1 VRGHRPQV
9 VVHLDIEYGAAGVKR
24 LDQVLNG
31 QLVDLTLLLAE
42 LFVQLVLKVEVE
54 REVLDRSI
62 LRGFLEVGLDS
73 QFSLEIEL
81 RDALEFLL

>member
-1 VRGHRPQV
+1 MRGHRPQV
-9 VVHLDIEYGAAGVKR
+9 VVHLDIEDGAARVEC
-24 LDQVLNG
+24 LDQVLDG

-62 LRGFLEVGLDS
+62 LRGFLQVRLDS
-73 QFSLEIEL
+73 QFSLEVEL